1 MLVLHGY
8 WSGTGLGLWAED
20 SELPVTSPSQAL
32 RTAREHLEAAQAH
45 AALNDGA
52 LDLLAEELRLTHNA
66 LGTIT
71 GAFSAD
77 DLLGEIFTR
86 FCIGK

>member
-32 RTAREHLEAAQAH
+32 RTARPHPFAVPAAS
-45 AALNDGA
+45 
-52 LDLLAEELRLTHNA
+52 LANTVPAEPGSAELRLP
-66 LGTIT
+66 
-71 GAFSAD
+71 
-77 DLLGEIFTR
+77 
-86 FCIGK
+86 